1 MITFAKVYVRS
12 IVGTI
17 TIGLVIAY
25 LGITETEVIVAMI
38 GGILGLAMID
48 KGQSQDVS

>member
-1 MITFAKVYVRS
+1 MLEFAKVYVRS
-12 IVGTI
+12 IVGMI
-17 TIGLVIAY
+17 TIGAVISY

-48 KGQSQDVS
+48 KGNSPAQ